1 MCFPAKHGTETIN
14 QLKTHYTHNPVN
26 YINNAGNTF
35 NIDLH
40 TNSPNKSS
48 NMHEVAHLNT

>member
-1 MCFPAKHGTETIN
+1 MHFPAKHGTETIN

-40 TNSPNKSS
+40 TNSQNKSS
-48 NMHEVAHLNT
+48 NTHEVANSNT